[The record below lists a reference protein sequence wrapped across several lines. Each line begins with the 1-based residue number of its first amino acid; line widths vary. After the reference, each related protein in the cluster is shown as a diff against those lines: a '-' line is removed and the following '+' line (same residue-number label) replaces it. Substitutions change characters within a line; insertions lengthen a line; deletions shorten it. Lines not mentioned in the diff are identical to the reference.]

1 MSKKSQQNLISVV
14 YVQVEA
20 DPREIE
26 GRLSAAF
33 GVLFDEMEKKGRLT
47 NNNVKKE
54 HEINTK

>member
-1 MSKKSQQNLISVV
+1 MNKKSQQNLMSVA
-14 YVQVEA
+14 YGQVEA

-26 GRLSAAF
+26 VRLSVAF
-33 GVLFDEMEKKGRLT
+33 GVLFDEMEKKGRLA